1 MLWVGH
7 DRSGHMIDLRQD
19 VSYALRLLRRT
30 PGFTAVVVA
39 TLALAIGGTTAIFTV
54 VDTVLLRPL
63 RFAESQRLAF
73 VWTTA
78 GSRVSPDY
86 LHDWRLESRAFED
99 MAGWFDLPAN
109 LTGRGEAVEVLADR
123 VTPNFFSVL
132 GTSALLGRTFTSD
145 SSLGHVESEVVLSH
159 GLWQRRYGGDPGVVG
174 RPIMLDGKSFT
185 IVGVMPEGF
194 TVRTVELSHSRAE
207 LWMPLALVAGNGSCL
222 GGSLNVVGRL
232 ARAATPG
239 QAQSELS
246 GIARRLGAEHP
257 SPCSGWG
264 AIVMSLQEAT
274 VKDVRLALLVLFGAV
289 AILLLIA
296 CANVAH
302 LVLSRAATR
311 RTELAIRLSLGA
323 SGGRLVRQLLTESLV
338 LAVIGG
344 ALGTVL
350 ATWGT
355 ALLVSTLPAGLD
367 LPRTGEIHVDLRVLA
382 FASLLTISTAV
393 LFGLVPSIHSARW
406 APHDALRA
414 AARGSSSG
422 RSRNS
427 LESTL
432 IVWEVALALILL
444 AGAGLLGRSFRELSR
459 VDPGFRADQVLT
471 MRTTLPASRYAT
483 DDRIRAFT
491 RELVERVQSLP
502 GVRAAGV
509 ADYLPMTLTGSAG
522 FFEIE
527 GRPVPPG
534 GERPSSWTS
543 VVGGDYFQAMGIP
556 LRRGRLPGAGDTE
569 KTRPVFVIDEELARR
584 FWPDKDPIGAHL
596 VWGRQKY
603 PPSSGEGGKPA
614 GEIVGVVGSV
624 HWIGMATRPQ
634 ATTYFWFPQDPGRQI
649 SIVVRTAGDPAAL
662 AGLMAAQVREIDPS
676 QPVAEVRAMR
686 EYVSAD
692 LAQPRFTMLLLGT
705 FASAAL
711 VLAAIGLYG
720 VIAFSVAQR
729 TREIGVRV
737 ALGAQH
743 RDIVRLVMRRGIL
756 LTGSGLAIGIGGAIA
771 LGRLVAGLLYGV
783 RPADPA
789 TLLAVALFLAAVAAL
804 ATYLPARRAT
814 RVDPMVALRAE

>member
-1 MLWVGH
+1 
-7 DRSGHMIDLRQD
+7 MIDLRQD

-39 TLALAIGGTTAIFTV
+39 TLAVAIGGTTAIFTL

-109 LTGRGEAVEVLADR
+109 LTGGGEAIEVLADR
-123 VTPNFFSVL
+123 VTPNFLSVL

-145 SSLGHVESEVVLSH
+145 PSLGHVESEVVLSH
-159 GLWQRRYGGDPGVVG
+159 GLWRRRYGGDPGVVG
-174 RPIMLDGKSFT
+174 RPITLDGKSFT

-207 LWMPLALVAGNGSCL
+207 LFMPFALGAGNGSCL

-232 ARAATPG
+232 ARGVTPG

-246 GIARRLGAEHP
+246 LIARRIGGEHP

-264 AIVMSLQEAT
+264 ALVMSLQEAT

-289 AILLLIA
+289 GILLLIA
-296 CANVAH
+296 CANVAN

-338 LAVIGG
+338 LAAIGG

-367 LPRTGEIHVDLRVLA
+367 LPRTGEIHVDLRILA

-393 LFGLVPSIHSARW
+393 LFGLVPSIHSARTV
-406 APHDALRA
+406 PQDALREA
-414 AARGSSSG
+414 GRGSSSG
-422 RSRNS
+422 RRRSR
-427 LESTL
+427 LESAL

-459 VDPGFRADQVLT
+459 VDPGFRADQILT
-471 MRTTLPASRYAT
+471 MRTTLPASRYET
-483 DDRIRAFT
+483 DDRIRVFT
-491 RELVERVQSLP
+491 RELVERIQSLP
-502 GVRAAGV
+502 GVRAVGV
-509 ADYLPMTLTGSAG
+509 ADYLPMTLTGNAN

-527 GRPVPPG
+527 GRPAPPDG
-534 GERPSSWTS
+534 DRPGSWTS

-584 FWPDKDPIGAHL
+584 FWPEKDPIGAHL
-596 VWGRQKY
+596 VWRRK
-603 PPSSGEGGKPA
+603 GERLS

-624 HWIGMATRPQ
+624 HWISMAARPQ
-634 ATTYFWFPQDPGRQI
+634 PTSYFWFPQDPGRQL
-649 SIVVRTAGDPAAL
+649 SIAVRTAGDPAAI
-662 AGLMAAQVREIDPS
+662 AGVLAAQVREIDPS
-676 QPVAEVRAMR
+676 QPVAEIRTMR
-686 EYVSAD
+686 DYVSAD

-705 FASAAL
+705 FAAAAL

-720 VIAFSVAQR
+720 VIAFSVTQR

-743 RDIVRLVMRRGIL
+743 RDVLRLVMRRGFL
-756 LTGSGLAIGIGGAIA
+756 LTGTGLAIGMGGTIA

-789 TLLAVALFLAAVAAL
+789 TLLTVALFLAAVAAL

>member
-1 MLWVGH
+1 
-7 DRSGHMIDLRQD
+7 
-19 VSYALRLLRRT
+19 
-30 PGFTAVVVA
+30 
-39 TLALAIGGTTAIFTV
+39 
-54 VDTVLLRPL
+54 
-63 RFAESQRLAF
+63 
-73 VWTTA
+73 
-78 GSRVSPDY
+78 
-86 LHDWRLESRAFED
+86 

-109 LTGRGEAVEVLADR
+109 LMDGEDPLEVRADR

-132 GTSALLGRTFTSD
+132 GMPALLGRTFTSD
-145 SSLGHVESEVVLSH
+145 PSLGHVEPEVVLSH
-159 GLWQRRYGGDPGVVG
+159 GLWRRRYGGDPGVVG
-174 RPIMLDGKSFT
+174 RPITLDGKSFT
-185 IVGVMPEGF
+185 IVGVMPQGF
-194 TVRTVELSHSRAE
+194 SVRTVELSHSRAE
-207 LWMPLALVAGNGSCL
+207 LWMPFPLVAGDGTCL

-232 ARAATPG
+232 ARGATPG

-246 GIARRLGAEHP
+246 LIARRIGGEHP

-264 AIVMSLQEAT
+264 ALVMSLQEAT
-274 VKDVRLALLVLFGAV
+274 VKDVRLALLALFGAV
-289 AILLLIA
+289 GILLLIA
-296 CANVAH
+296 CANVAN

-323 SGGRLVRQLLTESLV
+323 TGGRLVRQLLTESLV

-344 ALGTVL
+344 VLGTVL

-367 LPRTGEIHVDLRVLA
+367 LPRTGEIHVDLRILA
-382 FASLLTISTAV
+382 FASLLTLSTAV

-406 APHDALRA
+406 APHDALRGA
-414 AARGSSSG
+414 VRGSSSG
-422 RSRNS
+422 RRRSR

-471 MRTTLPASRYAT
+471 MRTTLPASRYETA
-483 DDRIRAFT
+483 DRIRVFT
-491 RELVERVQSLP
+491 RALIERIENVP
-502 GVRAAGV
+502 GVRAVGV
-509 ADYLPMTLTGSAG
+509 ADYLPMTLTGNAA

-527 GRPVPPG
+527 GRPAPRG
-534 GERPSSWTS
+534 GDQPSSWTS

-584 FWPDKDPIGAHL
+584 FWPDTDPIGAHL
-596 VWGRQKY
+596 VWRR
-603 PPSSGEGGKPA
+603 GEGERLS

-624 HWIGMATRPQ
+624 HWIGMAARPQ
-634 ATTYFWFPQDPGRQI
+634 PTTYFWFPQDPGRQL
-649 SIVVRTAGDPAAL
+649 SIVVRTLGDPSALPSAIAARTKEID
-662 AGLMAAQVREIDPS
+662 AAQPIAEI
-676 QPVAEVRAMR
+676 RAMR
-686 EYVSAD
+686 DYVSAD
-692 LAQPRFTMLLLGT
+692 LAQPRFTMLLLGS
-705 FASAAL
+705 FAAAAL

-729 TREIGVRV
+729 TREIGVRM

-743 RDIVRLVMRRGIL
+743 RDVLRLVMGRGIL
-756 LTGSGLAIGIGGAIA
+756 LTAAGLAIGMGGTIA

-814 RVDPMVALRAE
+814 RVNPVVALRAE

>member
-1 MLWVGH
+1 
-7 DRSGHMIDLRQD
+7 
-19 VSYALRLLRRT
+19 
-30 PGFTAVVVA
+30 
-39 TLALAIGGTTAIFTV
+39 
-54 VDTVLLRPL
+54 
-63 RFAESQRLAF
+63 
-73 VWTTA
+73 
-78 GSRVSPDY
+78 
-86 LHDWRLESRAFED
+86 
-99 MAGWFDLPAN
+99 
-109 LTGRGEAVEVLADR
+109 
-123 VTPNFFSVL
+123 
-132 GTSALLGRTFTSD
+132 
-145 SSLGHVESEVVLSH
+145 
-159 GLWQRRYGGDPGVVG
+159 
-174 RPIMLDGKSFT
+174 
-185 IVGVMPEGF
+185 
-194 TVRTVELSHSRAE
+194 
-207 LWMPLALVAGNGSCL
+207 
-222 GGSLNVVGRL
+222 
-232 ARAATPG
+232 
-239 QAQSELS
+239 
-246 GIARRLGAEHP
+246 
-257 SPCSGWG
+257 
-264 AIVMSLQEAT
+264 MSLQDAT
-274 VKDVRLALLVLFGAV
+274 VKDVRLALLVLFGAI

-296 CANVAH
+296 CANVAN

-355 ALLVSTLPAGLD
+355 ALLVSTLPVGLD
-367 LPRTGEIHVDLRVLA
+367 LPRTGEIHVDLRVVA

-471 MRTTLPASRYAT
+471 MRTTLPASRYET
-483 DDRIRAFT
+483 DDRIRVFT

>member
-1 MLWVGH
+1 M
-7 DRSGHMIDLRQD
+7 
-19 VSYALRLLRRT
+19 SYALRLLRRT

-39 TLALAIGGTTAIFTV
+39 TLALAIGGTTAIFTL

-86 LHDWRLESRAFED
+86 LHDWRLQTRTFED
-99 MAGWFDLPAN
+99 MAGWFDQPAN
-109 LTGRGEAVEVLADR
+109 LTGGGDAIEVLADR
-123 VTPNFFSVL
+123 VTPNFFAVL

-159 GLWQRRYGGDPGVVG
+159 GLWRRRYGGDPGVVG
-174 RPIMLDGKSFT
+174 RPITLDGKSFT

-194 TVRTVELSHSRAE
+194 TVRTVELSHSHAE
-207 LWMPLALVAGNGSCL
+207 IWMPFALAAGNGSCL

-232 ARAATPG
+232 ARGVTPG

-246 GIARRLGAEHP
+246 LIARRIGGEHP

-264 AIVMSLQEAT
+264 ALVMSLQEAT

-296 CANVAH
+296 CANVAN

-338 LAVIGG
+338 LASIGG
-344 ALGTVL
+344 ALGTAL

-355 ALLVSTLPAGLD
+355 ALLVATLPAGLD
-367 LPRTGEIHVDLRVLA
+367 LPRTGEIHVDLRILA

-393 LFGLVPSIHSARW
+393 LFGLVPSIHSARS
-406 APHDALRA
+406 APQDALRE
-414 AARGSSSG
+414 AARGSSAG
-422 RSRNS
+422 RRRNR
-427 LESTL
+427 LEGAL
-432 IVWEVALALILL
+432 IVWEVALALVLL

-471 MRTTLPASRYAT
+471 MRTTLPASRDET
-483 DDRIRAFT
+483 GDRIRVFT

-502 GVRAAGV
+502 GVRAVGI
-509 ADYLPMTLTGSAG
+509 ADYLPLTLTGNAD

-527 GRPVPPG
+527 GRPAPPG

-543 VVGGDYFQAMGIP
+543 IVGGDYFQAMGIP

-569 KTRPVFVIDEELARR
+569 KTRPVVVIDEELARR
-584 FWPDKDPIGAHL
+584 CGGERALDRNGRASTTDDLLL
-596 VWGRQKY
+596 V
-603 PPSSGEGGKPA
+603 PA
-614 GEIVGVVGSV
+614 GSR
-624 HWIGMATRPQ
+624 ATAHDRRPHGGRSRGHCRRHGGTGAGDRPQ
-634 ATTYFWFPQDPGRQI
+634 PAGRGDPGHARLRLRG
-649 SIVVRTAGDPAAL
+649 SRAAAL
-662 AGLMAAQVREIDPS
+662 HDAA
-676 QPVAEVRAMR
+676 
-686 EYVSAD
+686 
-692 LAQPRFTMLLLGT
+692 PRHL
-705 FASAAL
+705 
-711 VLAAIGLYG
+711 
-720 VIAFSVAQR
+720 
-729 TREIGVRV
+729 
-737 ALGAQH
+737 
-743 RDIVRLVMRRGIL
+743 RRGR
-756 LTGSGLAIGIGGAIA
+756 ARP
-771 LGRLVAGLLYGV
+771 GRDRTLRSDRLQR
-783 RPADPA
+783 RPADA
-789 TLLAVALFLAAVAAL
+789 GDRR
-804 ATYLPARRAT
+804 ARR
-814 RVDPMVALRAE
+814 PGRAAPRRPPAGHGPRIPSHRNRARDRDRRID

>member
-1 MLWVGH
+1 
-7 DRSGHMIDLRQD
+7 MIDLRQD
-19 VSYALRLLRRT
+19 VSYALRLLRRA

-39 TLALAIGGTTAIFTV
+39 TLALAIGGTTAIFTL

-63 RFAESQRLAF
+63 RFAQSQRLAF

-109 LTGRGEAVEVLADR
+109 LTGGGEAIEVLADR

-145 SSLGHVESEVVLSH
+145 WSLGHVESEVVLSH
-159 GLWQRRYGGDPGVVG
+159 GLWRRRYGGDPGVVG
-174 RPIMLDGKSFT
+174 RPITLDGKSFT

-207 LWMPLALVAGNGSCL
+207 LWVPFALGPGNGSCL

-232 ARAATPG
+232 ARGATPG

-246 GIARRLGAEHP
+246 LIARRIGAEHP
-257 SPCSGWG
+257 SPCSDWG
-264 AIVMSLQEAT
+264 ALVMSLQEAT

-296 CANVAH
+296 CANVAN

-344 ALGTVL
+344 ALGTML

-367 LPRTGEIHVDLRVLA
+367 LPRTGEIHVDLRILA

-393 LFGLVPSIHSARW
+393 LFGLLPSIHSARW
-406 APHDALRA
+406 APQDALRD

-422 RSRNS
+422 RRRNR
-427 LESTL
+427 LEGTL

-471 MRTTLPASRYAT
+471 MQTTLPASRYET
-483 DDRIRAFT
+483 DDRIRVFT
-491 RELVERVQSLP
+491 RELVERIQSRP
-502 GVRAAGV
+502 GVRAVGV
-509 ADYLPMTLTGSAG
+509 ADYLPLTLTGNAA

-527 GRPVPPG
+527 GRPARQG

-556 LRRGRLPGAGDTE
+556 LRRARFPGAGDTE

-584 FWPDKDPIGAHL
+584 FWPGKDPIGAHL
-596 VWGRQKY
+596 VWHRK
-603 PPSSGEGGKPA
+603 GERLS

-624 HWIGMATRPQ
+624 HWISMAARPQ
-634 ATTYFWFPQDPGRQI
+634 PTTYFWFPQDPGRQL
-649 SIVVRTAGDPAAL
+649 SIVARTAGDPAAI
-662 AGLMAAQVREIDPS
+662 AGVLAAQVRGIDPS
-676 QPVAEVRAMR
+676 QPVAEIRAMR
-686 EYVSAD
+686 DYVSAD

-705 FASAAL
+705 FAAAAL

-743 RDIVRLVMRRGIL
+743 RDVLGLVMRRGIL
-756 LTGSGLAIGIGGAIA
+756 LTGTGLAIGIGGTIA

-783 RPADPA
+783 RPADPV

>member
-1 MLWVGH
+1 MLRVGR
-7 DRSGHMIDLRQD
+7 DGSAQMIDLRQD
-19 VSYALRLLRRT
+19 VSYALRLLRHT

-39 TLALAIGGTTAIFTV
+39 TLALAIGGTTAIFTL

-86 LHDWRLESRAFED
+86 LHDWRLQSRAFED

-109 LTGRGEAVEVLADR
+109 LTGGGEPIEVLADR

-145 SSLGHVESEVVLSH
+145 SSLGHVKSEVVLSH
-159 GLWQRRYGGDPGVVG
+159 GLWRRRYGGDPGVVG
-174 RPIMLDGKSFT
+174 RPITLDGKGFT

-207 LWMPLALVAGNGSCL
+207 LWMPFALVAGNGSCL

-232 ARAATPG
+232 ARGATPG

-246 GIARRLGAEHP
+246 RIARRLGAEHP
-257 SPCSGWG
+257 SPCSAWG
-264 AIVMSLQEAT
+264 AVVMSLQEAT
-274 VKDVRLALLVLFGAV
+274 AKDVRLALLVLFGAV

-296 CANVAH
+296 CANVAN

-323 SGGRLVRQLLTESLV
+323 TGGRLVRQLLTESLV

-344 ALGTVL
+344 ALGTML

-406 APHDALRA
+406 APHDALRD

-422 RSRNS
+422 RRRNR
-427 LESTL
+427 LEGTL

-471 MRTTLPASRYAT
+471 MRTTLPASRYDT
-483 DDRIRAFT
+483 DDRIRVFT
-491 RELVERVQSLP
+491 RALVERVQSLP

-509 ADYLPMTLTGSAG
+509 ANYLPMTLTGNAE

-527 GRPVPPG
+527 GRPAPQG

-584 FWPDKDPIGAHL
+584 FWPDKDPVGAHL
-596 VWGRQKY
+596 IWGR
-603 PPSSGEGGKPA
+603 GGGRKLS

-634 ATTYFWFPQDPGRQI
+634 ATTYFWFPQNPGRQL
-649 SIVVRTAGDPAAL
+649 SIVVRTTGDPAAIARVL
-662 AGLMAAQVREIDPS
+662 AAQVREIDPS
-676 QPVAEVRAMR
+676 QPVAEIRAMR
-686 EYVSAD
+686 DYVSAD

-705 FASAAL
+705 FAAAAL

-743 RDIVRLVMRRGIL
+743 RDVLRLVMRRGFL
-756 LTGSGLAIGIGGAIA
+756 LTGTGLAIGIGGTIA

-783 RPADPA
+783 RPADPT
-789 TLLAVALFLAAVAAL
+789 TLLAVALFLAAVAGL